1 MFRKITL
8 LCVFMIVAIML
19 GCYKTLPSRY
29 QKTAY
34 DKHYQ
39 HKIAS
44 THASVLTVIPWDEI
58 KDELQPDFKMDSAK
72 AFDLA
77 IPTTF
82 AEDKLILKAIS
93 AYLKAGLT
101 GALSSTTATSL
112 KGSEVADSFSESKTK
127 SFTQPD
133 ISGLNINHNEAGLM
147 STPENKELESTII
160 NPRLR
165 YSAATALYQ
174 EVKLLNKYVKYAA
187 KRDGYT
193 PYLVRM
199 QVSLNPKTHNAPYD
213 AYSTISFFPDRFSHS
228 TCEKFGQN
236 NTEMRTPYVIPLLA
250 TEDLESSSYNRTNEK
265 ILQLGMA
272 LMATIN
278 GIGAEAGFSSTAK
291 NFLKTTGKNYNS
303 LMTVGRISDNSIRVR
318 FGAMLTANEKGTA
331 KEYVMIPRTHYVTL
345 LLMVPNGQNNK
356 LMAVARTNLVNINT
370 GKDLMWTEKSTMI
383 SEAALILEKYEIPFP
398 EYINHDSH
406 TDKKVATNFIKLAA
420 DVQTNRWDCFDTDY
434 DTFCESLGS
443 ATEKKDNATIR
454 CKAAKL
460 IKEQIW
466 TDIANLWIGGQY
478 SYTSFQVKSNIEH
491 KEVEATLPSSQFV
504 FPAIDDGTRT
514 NVFVAGGNNISK
526 KNIKPLLIAFV
537 NKKKLTFPPLAIAGT
552 TDGTGCNI
560 SFQSFKDIKGFS
572 SAKMELSF
580 AGRNQKNIVLY
591 QMTGKESSA
600 KCSFEIHSTMNNIV
614 TEKGHGNLQV
624 VFSGVKTGGATCLMK
639 VQNGAVGDSVLK
651 QNGFVLDKK
660 YPGWRTVPRDGL
672 VTIPLYDLNAGT
684 NVIVEIKA
692 MRGEEV
698 VATGLVTAAPVILTV
713 KKEK

>member
-1 MFRKITL
+1 MCKKI
-8 LCVFMIVAIML
+8 IVLSTIIGLAIML

-34 DKHYQ
+34 DKNYQ

-44 THASVLTVIPWDEI
+44 THVSVLTVIPWDEI
-58 KDELQPDFKMDSAK
+58 KDELQPDFKIDSAE
-72 AFDLA
+72 AFKLA

-82 AEDKLILKAIS
+82 AEDKLVLKAIS

-101 GALSSTTATSL
+101 GSLSSTTATSL

-147 STPENKELESTII
+147 SSSENKELESTII

-174 EVKLLNKYVKYAA
+174 EVKLLNKYVKYAS

-199 QVSLNPKTHNAPYD
+199 QVSLNPKTHEAPYD
-213 AYSTISFFPDRFSHS
+213 AYSTISFFPDRFSDP
-228 TCEKFGQN
+228 TCEEFGKN
-236 NTEMRTPYVIPLLA
+236 NATARNPYVIPLLA

-318 FGAMLTANEKGTA
+318 FGAMLTANEKGNE
-331 KEYVMIPRTHYVTL
+331 KKYIMIPRTHYVTL
-345 LLMVPNGQNNK
+345 LLMVPNKQNNK
-356 LMAVARTNLVNINT
+356 LMALTRTTLVNTEN
-370 GKDLMWTEKSTMI
+370 GKELKWTEKSTMI

-398 EYINHDSH
+398 KYINPGSY
-406 TDKKVATNFIKLAA
+406 TDTKVATNFIKLAA
-420 DVQTNRWDCFDTDY
+420 DVQTNRWDCFDTHY
-434 DTFCESLGS
+434 DKFCESLGY
-443 ATEKKDNATIR
+443 ADDKANTIIR

-466 TDIANLWIGGQY
+466 TDIANLWVGGQY
-478 SYTSFQVKSNIEH
+478 SYTSFQVKSNIIP
-491 KEVEATLPSSQFV
+491 KKADAILPNPQFI
-504 FPAIDDGTRT
+504 FPAIDDGTT
-514 NVFVAGGNNISK
+514 TSVFITGGINLSK
-526 KNIKPLLIAFV
+526 KTIKPILTAFV
-537 NKKKLTFPPLAIAGT
+537 NKKMLTFPPFSIVST
-552 TDGTGCNI
+552 TDGTGCTV
-560 SFQSFKDIKGFS
+560 SFQSLQNIKGFN
-572 SAKMELSF
+572 SARMKLSF
-580 AGRNQKNIVLY
+580 SGRKQKNSVLY
-591 QMTGKESSA
+591 QMADKKSSK
-600 KCSFEIHSTMNNIV
+600 KCSFKIHSTMKNIV
-614 TEKGHGNLQV
+614 IEKGQGKFQV

-639 VQNGAVGDSVLK
+639 IQNGAVKDSVLK
-651 QNGFVLDKK
+651 QKGFILNKK
-660 YPGWRTVPRDGL
+660 FPGWRTVPRDGL
-672 VTIPLYDLNAGT
+672 ITIPLSDLNVGT
-684 NVIVEIKA
+684 NVIVEIKGI
-692 MRGEEV
+692 RGKEI